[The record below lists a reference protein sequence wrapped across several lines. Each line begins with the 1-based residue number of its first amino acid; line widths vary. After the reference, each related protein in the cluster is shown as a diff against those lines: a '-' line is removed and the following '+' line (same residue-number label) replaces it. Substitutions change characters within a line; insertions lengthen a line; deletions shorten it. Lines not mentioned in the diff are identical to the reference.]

1 MKESASS
8 SSASAGCSSSS
19 SPSSPQVLP
28 EDSNRDSE
36 KSPEEAKIERKQRKK
51 RRSKAAD
58 REEQDDAIAATL
70 DHVKV
75 QGDQLTSAVTELQKS
90 NAEQTKM
97 MSQFMGAML
106 EALKTSKNQ

>member
-1 MKESASS
+1 MLQVPAQVQVAAVHPRHPRHKYCLKIATAIVRNRQKKLKPKES
-8 SSASAGCSSSS
+8 
-19 SPSSPQVLP
+19 
-28 EDSNRDSE
+28 
-36 KSPEEAKIERKQRKK
+36 
-51 RRSKAAD
+51 RSKAAD

-75 QGDQLTSAVTELQKS
+75 QGDQLTSVLTELQKS